1 VDRLVLDANILF
13 SAAYRDAAGLARFWS
28 LKNVVLLSSRY
39 AVEEA
44 RLNLRDAEQRTRLAA
59 LVSRIQVVP
68 NTFLLPLPDGI
79 DLPEKDRPILLSA
92 IGARATR
99 LITGDEDDFGQFFG
113 RAISGVLILPPA
125 AYLTNRR
132 A

>member
-1 VDRLVLDANILF
+1 VDRLFLDANILF

-28 LKNVVLLSSRY
+28 LKNAALLSSRY

-68 NTFLLPLPDGI
+68 NTFLGPLPDGI

-92 IGARATR
+92 IGARATH
-99 LITGDEDDFGQFFG
+99 LITGDKDDFGQFFG
-113 RAISGVLILPPA
+113 RTISGVLILPPA

>member
-1 VDRLVLDANILF
+1 VDRLFLDANILF

-28 LKNVVLLSSRY
+28 LKNAALLSSHY

-68 NTFLLPLPDGI
+68 NTLLGPLPDGI

-92 IGARATR
+92 IGARATH
-99 LITGDEDDFGQFFG
+99 LITGDKDDFGQFFG
-113 RAISGVLILPPA
+113 RTISGVLILPPA